1 MNPFNFGSVATGRW
15 FIDREQELVQLQ
27 EAMRS
32 AGKVLLISPRRY
44 GKTSLAY
51 RLMDVLRR
59 DPQMVTVY
67 IDTIACST
75 LRQFTHKYAET
86 ITKAIESKT
95 ERMISFFKDVLPSL
109 RPRFQVSSEG
119 EVSLQLDVQPAMSD
133 EIAVF
138 EKILD
143 LPEKAACKKNK
154 KLVVILDEFQ
164 ALPDLHDAR
173 QKLLWM
179 MRSKIQHHRH
189 VSYLF
194 AGSQKH
200 VLEQMAVPKDSPF
213 FRMFTIL
220 RLGKIP
226 EPLFGDFIHRLF
238 RENRI
243 AVKEPVLQ
251 HILKRTENIPYYVL
265 NLCHEVYEMA
275 RERRKSV
282 DSQDIESCISVL
294 VNRNRPQYER
304 EWEGLSHLQKNVLRA
319 LAQGHQQLHS
329 TRVMKEFELTSVG
342 GVQKAVIF
350 LVESQYLA
358 KEKNVYAFEDI
369 WLKEWIKLLH

>member
-15 FIDREQELVQLQ
+15 FIDREEELAQLK

-44 GKTSLAY
+44 GKTSLAH
-51 RLMDVLRR
+51 RLMDELHR
-59 DPQMVTVY
+59 DPRTVTVY
-67 IDTIACST
+67 IDTIACTT

-86 ITKAIESKT
+86 LAKAIESKI

-119 EVSLQLDVQPAMSD
+119 EVSLQLDIQSTVSD

-138 EKILD
+138 EKVLD
-143 LPEKAACKKNK
+143 LPEKAALKRNK
-154 KLVVILDEFQ
+154 RLVVILDEFQ
-164 ALPDLHDAR
+164 ALPELHDAH

-179 MRSKIQHHRH
+179 IRSKIQHHRH
-189 VSYLF
+189 VGYLF

-200 VLEQMAVPKDSPF
+200 VLEQMALPKDSPF
-213 FRMFTIL
+213 FRMFTLL

-226 EPLFGDFIHRLF
+226 ESLFAGFIRHLF
-238 RENRI
+238 QENGI
-243 AVKEPVLQ
+243 VIQEPVLA
-251 HILKRTENIPYYVL
+251 HILKRAENIPYYVL
-265 NLCHEVYEMA
+265 NLCHEVYEAA
-275 RERRKSV
+275 REHPKKVDVQSV
-282 DSQDIESCISVL
+282 ETCISVL
-294 VNRNRPQYER
+294 VTRNRPQYER
-304 EWEGLSHLQKNVLRA
+304 EWEALSHLQKNVLRA
-319 LAQGHQQLHS
+319 LALGHAQLHS

-358 KEKNVYAFEDI
+358 KEKNIYAFEDI
-369 WLKEWIKLLH
+369 WFKEWIKLLQ